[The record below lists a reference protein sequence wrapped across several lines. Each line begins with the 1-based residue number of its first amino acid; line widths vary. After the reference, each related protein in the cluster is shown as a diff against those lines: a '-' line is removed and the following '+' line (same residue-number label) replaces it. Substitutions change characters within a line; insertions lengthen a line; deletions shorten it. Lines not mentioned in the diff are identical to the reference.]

1 MEKVYLR
8 LNENVLG
15 YLRESENGYIFHAD
29 KEGIDNATK
38 ISPIKMKF
46 FTLNRSGIK
55 EYSQIPNH
63 FIQYLDNWD
72 REDIMEK
79 AGIVESDSD
88 FVKLYKIAG
97 TNLQPINFAIMQG

>member
-1 MEKVYLR
+1 MNKIYLS
-8 LNENVLG
+8 LNENILG
-15 YLRESENGYIFHAD
+15 YLREGENGYVFHAD
-29 KEGIDNATK
+29 KEGIENATK

-46 FTLNRSGIK
+46 FTLNKSGMK

-63 FIQYLDNWD
+63 YIQYLDNWD

-79 AGIVESDSD
+79 TGIDESDSD

-97 TNLQPINFAIMQG
+97 TNLQPINFLITQG